1 MDVTTDKETN
11 CMTNVGIR
19 NRRVDVLEE
28 HEGKNSIG
36 QTVIGYKKIRTVWA
50 LIHPLRGK
58 EKIQGNLIESREPYR
73 VTFGYFKGLTE
84 SMILKY
90 DGRYFNITS
99 IADVDMQHVDYE
111 VHCLE
116 TVDRKI
122 KEVS

>member
-1 MDVTTDKETN
+1 
-11 CMTNVGIR
+11 MTNVGIR

-28 HEGKNSIG
+28 HEGKNSLG
-36 QTVIGYKKIRTVWA
+36 QTVVGYKKIRTVWA
-50 LIHPLRGK
+50 QIHPLRGK

-99 IADVDMQHVDYE
+99 IADVEMQHIDYE

-116 TVDRKI
+116 TVGKKI